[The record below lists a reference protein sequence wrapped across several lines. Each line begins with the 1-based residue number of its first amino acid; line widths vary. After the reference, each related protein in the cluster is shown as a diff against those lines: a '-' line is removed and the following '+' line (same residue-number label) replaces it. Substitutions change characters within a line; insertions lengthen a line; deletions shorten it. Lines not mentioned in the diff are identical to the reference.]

1 MAEKSAGLSKEERE
15 AVKQRA
21 AELRAESKAGK
32 TRAAGEEA
40 IRKAISEMTD
50 ADRILAEGIDRIVSE
65 VAPHLIP
72 KTWYGFPAYTN
83 AEGKVVVF
91 FKAASKFESRYAT
104 LGFEEH
110 AQLDDGDLWV
120 TSFAL
125 ISLTPETEKTI
136 TEHIRKAA
144 GSQD

>member
-1 MAEKSAGLSKEERE
+1 MAEKNAGLSKEERE

-21 AELRAESKAGK
+21 AELRAEAKAGK
-32 TRAAGEEA
+32 NRAAGEEA
-40 IRKAISEMTD
+40 IRKAISEMTE
-50 ADRILAEGIDRIVSE
+50 ADQVLATGIDRIVSE
-65 VAPHLIP
+65 VAPHLMP

-83 AEGKVVVF
+83 ADGKVVVF

-125 ISLTPETEKTI
+125 ISLTPETEKTV
-136 TEHIRKAA
+136 TEYIRKAA
-144 GSQD
+144 GSPN